1 MAAFPP
7 DFHGKLIKAA
17 ADAALQGEAALVVFE
32 GPRAV
37 TWDGAA
43 KTFVRA
49 GWDVHVAEFIS
60 TEFGEAT
67 ARRRVCLVAHP
78 NKLIGNPMDTTT
90 CRSLLAPPM
99 APHLEPTKMAPQ
111 SLWITPEKLVMDA
124 GIPREPLLPLLKGH
138 FWMDGVRKCLA
149 NTGGPLRWPLRVP
162 GEARV
167 EDCIVHDP
175 RGPCGKLRRLTPLE
189 VWRCQG
195 RPSEVFHELL
205 RQGRREDDI
214 LVDGGRATGG
224 QVASALVVM
233 AGFIVGNVEAE
244 TRAGGCGDRLSDEQ
258 LTKILS
264 WLHRWR
270 RGLLP
275 RGHPSDHGRRAGGGE
290 GHGDPLHF
298 GHPRVVRR
306 WLEAAWLAD
315 SSDSESEGD
324 FQVEH
329 RAGKVATRRGK
340 GSRGAEEA
348 VAVAQLDD
356 LLMEA
361 LEHALKSGSSKTSPG
376 TSRRAPRSSRRAWAK
391 RHGWITEF
399 LDKANLPEENEEK
412 LLRFL
417 GYLGWLGCSVATLKQ
432 AVFAIK
438 DGHKRAGKGDPT
450 ERMFRLWMLL
460 SALER
465 RAPKKARRLGVTPE
479 MLRWLAKFVHQA
491 PDSHEDSFDA
501 IMLNAALQTAW
512 FFMLRAKEFCNSNG
526 VDLEMILRG
535 ADLKF
540 LEDESNGKVNG
551 VTLQFRKTK
560 VDQEAFGERKTLYV
574 SGIPEV
580 CVVTAL
586 LKFKAVAPQR
596 FGNGC
601 EALKPLFRWSS
612 GQMLMRG
619 QVQNVLQK
627 AATACGLPAGR
638 FMSHSLRIGGASAL
652 FQSTGEIELV
662 KRNGRWSSSA
672 VQRYL
677 HDGEIAL
684 RNTAEKMAKVEQK
697 IHYT

>member
-1 MAAFPP
+1 M
-7 DFHGKLIKAA
+7 
-17 ADAALQGEAALVVFE
+17 
-32 GPRAV
+32 
-37 TWDGAA
+37 
-43 KTFVRA
+43 
-49 GWDVHVAEFIS
+49 
-60 TEFGEAT
+60 
-67 ARRRVCLVAHP
+67 
-78 NKLIGNPMDTTT
+78 
-90 CRSLLAPPM
+90 
-99 APHLEPTKMAPQ
+99 
-111 SLWITPEKLVMDA
+111 
-124 GIPREPLLPLLKGH
+124 
-138 FWMDGVRKCLA
+138 
-149 NTGGPLRWPLRVP
+149 
-162 GEARV
+162 
-167 EDCIVHDP
+167 
-175 RGPCGKLRRLTPLE
+175 
-189 VWRCQG
+189 
-195 RPSEVFHELL
+195 
-205 RQGRREDDI
+205 
-214 LVDGGRATGG
+214 
-224 QVASALVVM
+224 ASALVVM
-233 AGFIVGNVEAE
+233 AGFIVGSVEAE
-244 TRAGGCGDRLSDEQ
+244 TRAGGCGDRLGDEQ

-270 RGLLP
+270 RGLLL

-290 GHGDPLHF
+290 GHGDPLHS
-298 GHPRVVRR
+298 GHPRVVWR

-324 FQVEH
+324 FQVER

-340 GSRGAEEA
+340 GKGSRMVEEA
-348 VAVAQLDD
+348 VAAAQFTEDD
-356 LLMEA
+356 TPGRPFDGGVGARVEEWIEEN
-361 LEHALKSGSSKTSPG
+361 LEGYLAESTTKQYAGVYGKW
-376 TSRRAPRSSRRAWAK
+376 RAWAK
-391 RHGWITEF
+391 RQGWITEF

-412 LLRFL
+412 LLGFL

-535 ADLKF
+535 ADPKF
-540 LEDESNGKVNG
+540 LEDESDGKVNG

-560 VDQEAFGERKTLYV
+560 VDQEAFGECKTLYT

-612 GQMLMRG
+612 GQMLMRS

-677 HDGEIAL
+677 HDGEIAF